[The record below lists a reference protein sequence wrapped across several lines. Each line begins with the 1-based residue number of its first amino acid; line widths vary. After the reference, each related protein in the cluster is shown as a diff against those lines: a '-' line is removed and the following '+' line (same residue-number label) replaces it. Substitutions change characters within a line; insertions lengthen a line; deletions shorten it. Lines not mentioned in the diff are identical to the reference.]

1 MLKNQLINIKVTETF
16 ADQPRSTATRQ
27 TVCQDREP
35 KMDPIATLIQCGTND
50 TLIFCMRRS
59 NACLATVTRF
69 EFFPT
74 GSSVVHLS
82 TL

>member
-50 TLIFCMRRS
+50 TL
-59 NACLATVTRF
+59 V
-69 EFFPT
+69 FPT